1 MSTTDAIM
9 EARGYNGQ
17 MSLHPDKVRITKKDA
32 VDHLVQGF
40 FFSEVDGSIDVPIGQ
55 IINVEFARAGKP
67 PGYEAGYIKLNLI
80 DEPKIRSFLK
90 HVGYSPFGVAF
101 ERQQEA
107 DFEALRAAIVKKI
120 DEARMPKQQAELRS
134 SVLDELGKLAALRDQ
149 GVVTEQEFIDLK
161 KKLLET
167 KADIAMPVS
176 NVEGDEGLPQTERP
190 GHCRVCGKKLSVW
203 NAPIL
208 RNDIC
213 NACYAH
219 PEGQIESVHLESAKD
234 YQRWVRKHGSKVE
247 IIDVSSERR
256 GWNLL
261 WGPIGSGRVRYTVTF
276 KRK

>member
-1 MSTTDAIM
+1 M

-67 PGYEAGYIKLNLI
+67 PGYEAGYIKLDLI

-120 DEARMPKQQAELRS
+120 DEARIPKQQTQLRS

-149 GVVTEQEFIDLK
+149 GVVTEQEFIELK

-167 KADIAMPVS
+167 ETDIAMPVS
-176 NVEGDEGLPQTERP
+176 HAQGDTVLPQAEQP
-190 GHCRVCGKKLSVW
+190 DHCKLCGKRLSVW
-203 NAPIL
+203 NKPIL

-213 NACYAH
+213 NECYAR
-219 PEGQIESVHLESAKD
+219 PKEPKGQIESVHLESTKD